1 MITKTLSGPKFE
13 KNQLPLPSFLQFPPL
28 SLSLR
33 RFSHHH
39 PHHQLLHHQLLHHQL
54 HHSKP
59 PIGHQ
64 SATESHREPFSL
76 LCKLVS
82 SFSHNDSAGQNSPP
96 TPPSASCLSRP
107 DHRQLHARPATAA
120 PSPPPG
126 CLPLHSAHL
135 QLLQLFGCMQN
146 VNSNC
151 SRFCK

>member
-1 MITKTLSGPKFE
+1 
-13 KNQLPLPSFLQFPPL
+13 
-28 SLSLR
+28 
-33 RFSHHH
+33 
-39 PHHQLLHHQLLHHQL
+39 
-54 HHSKP
+54 
-59 PIGHQ
+59 
-64 SATESHREPFSL
+64 
-76 LCKLVS
+76 VS
-82 SFSHNDSAGQNSPP
+82 SFSHSDSAGQNSPP
-96 TPPSASCLSRP
+96 TPPSASCLPRP